1 MEEII
6 IKVISQDSLLKE
18 FRNIIREELV
28 GGYKTEK
35 YYSINKVSKLLCV
48 GHNRIN
54 SLVQK
59 GILSTNAF
67 GHIPSAEV
75 EKLMNEN
82 TIKMKRVKP

>member
-6 IKVISQDSLLKE
+6 IKVISQDILLKE
-18 FRNIIREELV
+18 FRSIIREELA
-28 GGYKTEK
+28 GHNKIEK

-54 SLVQK
+54 TLVQK

-67 GHIPSAEV
+67 GHISSVEV
-75 EKLMNEN
+75 DKLMNDSN
-82 TIKMKRVKP
+82 FKMKHVKS